1 MALKRFVLPDLG
13 EGLEEA
19 ELLEWHAAPG
29 DRVVAEQ
36 PLVSVETDKAVVEI
50 PAPWPGTLVKQF
62 VLPGSLIQVGAP
74 LADFD
79 TGARPDRGAVV
90 GDLDAAAAPPSQ
102 SPSETQPETQ
112 AEPQS
117 APAPAGPA
125 GRARPPP
132 PRAMPA
138 ARALA
143 ARHGLALTA
152 VAGSGPGGTITR
164 ADVEALIPPEEG
176 EILSEQRRAMAR
188 RMAEAGAQVV
198 PATLHDQA
206 AVTAWTTPGVLL
218 RLVRAAAA
226 AAAAEPALNAW
237 YDAGT
242 QIRELHRTVDLGIA
256 VDTAAGL
263 YVPVL
268 RDAGQTDTAALQ
280 REVQRLTGAARQ
292 RRLQAADQAGA
303 TLTLSNFGPLG
314 GRHATLVVRP
324 PQVAILGAGRIFDAA
339 AWGAKGP
346 ERQRVLP
353 LSLTFDHRAVTGG
366 EAARFLAAAIAD
378 LERPD

>member
-62 VLPGSLIQVGAP
+62 VQPGSLIQVGAP

-90 GDLDAAAAPPSQ
+90 GDLNAAAASQ
-102 SPSETQPETQ
+102 SETL
-112 AEPQS
+112 A
-117 APAPAGPA
+117 APAPAAAGPA
-125 GRARPPP
+125 GRVRPPP

-143 ARHGLALTA
+143 ARHGLALSG

-176 EILSEQRRAMAR
+176 ELLSEQRRAMAR

-206 AVTAWTTPGVLL
+206 AVTAWTGPGVLL

-339 AWGAKGP
+339 AWGPEGP